1 MTYFNSDFK
10 EPIPLPDGS
19 VASNSKEL
27 DAYFE
32 RTGTTKSSDY
42 SKTYFKNKQFQ
53 NNLEFSQELFE
64 AFLINYKR
72 MIFK

>member
-1 MTYFNSDFK
+1 MTFFNSDFK

-19 VASNSKEL
+19 IASNSQEL
-27 DAYFE
+27 EAFFK

-42 SKTYFKNKQFQ
+42 SKAYFKNKSYQKQ
-53 NNLEFSQELFE
+53 KKMSQDLFD